1 MQVTESTIPDQH
13 RLTFSGKR
21 LDDERMISD
30 YNVIHGIHVV
40 RERDSGGADARFLH
54 DVRTVSPSADGAC
67 GRTGDHSCP
76 SPEHY
81 SWKRLGNHRDY
92 QERPVERSLAE
103 EVHQHASVWQ
113 LQGEG
118 HDGLPLLA

>member
-40 RERDSGGADARFLH
+40 RERDSGGDDARFLH
-54 DVRTVSPSADGAC
+54 DVRTVSLQTESEQVTTAVLRQNIFRG
-67 GRTGDHSCP
+67 GDSGIIGTIRRGQLKEV
-76 SPEHY
+76 SPR
-81 SWKRLGNHRDY
+81 KNT
-92 QERPVERSLAE
+92 PTCKCLAT
-103 EVHQHASVWQ
+103 SRRKT
-113 LQGEG
+113 
-118 HDGLPLLA
+118 